1 MDLLTILLLSA
12 AILLTR
18 VSNLRLG
25 INIVIAQSV
34 IVAIACAIV
43 GIQTGQVH
51 MYIAALLTVVIK
63 VGLIPC
69 ALYRVLPY
77 LHQEREIV
85 KPNFGTFAAILA
97 IILIHGLIGK
107 MLPGIAAAATLPAAI
122 SLSFIGLLLIM
133 TRNQALMQIIGLIT
147 MENGLYLM
155 GLSVTKGLPLII
167 ELGIFFDVLVAV
179 VVLVIL
185 TYRLKLSLAT
195 TDTGLLKKLKG

>member
-1 MDLLTILLLSA
+1 MDLLTILLLTA
-12 AILLTR
+12 AVLLTR

-25 INIVIAQSV
+25 INIVIAQSS
-34 IVAIACAIV
+34 IVAIACVII

-51 MYIAALLTVVIK
+51 MYIAALLTVIIK
-63 VGLIPC
+63 VGLISY

-77 LHQEREIV
+77 LQAEREIV
-85 KPNFGTFAAILA
+85 KPNFSTFTAILA
-97 IILIHGLIGK
+97 IILVHGLISK
-107 MLPGIAAAATLPAAI
+107 ALPSFAAASTLPAAI

-155 GLSVTKGLPLII
+155 GLSITQGLPLII

>member
-25 INIVIAQSV
+25 INIVIAQSI
-34 IVAIACAIV
+34 IVAIACVIV
-43 GIQTGQVH
+43 GVQTGQVH

-63 VGLIPC
+63 VGLIPY
-69 ALYRVLPY
+69 ALYRVLLY
-77 LHQEREIV
+77 LQEEREIV
-85 KPNFGTFAAILA
+85 KPNFSTFTAILA
-97 IILIHGLIGK
+97 IILTHSLIGK
-107 MLPGIAAAATLPAAI
+107 VLPSFAVASTLPAAI
-122 SLSFIGLLLIM
+122 SLAFIGLLLIM
-133 TRNQALMQIIGLIT
+133 TRNQALMQTIGLIT

-155 GLSVTKGLPLII
+155 GLSITKGLPLII

-179 VVLVIL
+179 VILVIL

-195 TDTGLLKKLKG
+195 TDTGLLKKLRG

>member
-1 MDLLTILLLSA
+1 MDLLTVLLLSA

-18 VSNLRLG
+18 VSNLKLG
-25 INIVIAQSV
+25 IHIVSAQSV
-34 IVAIACAIV
+34 IVAIACVVA

-63 VGLIPC
+63 VGLIPY

-77 LHQEREIV
+77 LHEEREIV
-85 KPNFGTFAAILA
+85 KPNFSTFTAILA
-97 IILIHGLIGK
+97 IILAYGLIGK
-107 MLPGIAAAATLPAAI
+107 ALPGFAAASTLPAAI

-133 TRNQALMQIIGLIT
+133 TRNQALLQIIGLIT

-155 GLSVTKGLPLII
+155 GLSITQGLPLII

>member
-25 INIVIAQSV
+25 INVVVAQSI
-34 IVAIACAIV
+34 IVAIACVIV

-63 VGLIPC
+63 VGLIPY

-77 LHQEREIV
+77 LQEEREIV
-85 KPNFGTFAAILA
+85 KPNFTTFMAILA
-97 IILIHGLIGK
+97 IILAHGLIGRA
-107 MLPGIAAAATLPAAI
+107 LPNFVAASTLPAAI

-133 TRNQALMQIIGLIT
+133 TRNQALMQTIGLIT

-155 GLSVTKGLPLII
+155 GLSITQGLPLII

>member
-1 MDLLTILLLSA
+1 MDLLTVLLLSA

-25 INIVIAQSV
+25 IHIVSAQSV
-34 IVAIACAIV
+34 IVAIACVVA

-63 VGLIPC
+63 VGLIPY

-77 LHQEREIV
+77 LHEEREIV
-85 KPNFGTFAAILA
+85 KPNFSTFTAILA
-97 IILIHGLIGK
+97 IILAYGLIGK
-107 MLPGIAAAATLPAAI
+107 ALPGFAAASTLPAAI

-133 TRNQALMQIIGLIT
+133 TRNQALLQIIGLIT

-155 GLSVTKGLPLII
+155 GLSITQGLPLII